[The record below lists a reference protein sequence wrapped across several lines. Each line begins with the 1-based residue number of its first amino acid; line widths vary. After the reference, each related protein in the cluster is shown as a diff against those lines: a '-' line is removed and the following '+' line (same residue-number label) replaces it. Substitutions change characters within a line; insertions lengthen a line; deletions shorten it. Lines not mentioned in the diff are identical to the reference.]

1 MDRLLRFLLGAYI
14 FLLPV
19 QFDVGP
25 ARAAPSDAFILA
37 YAALGLGRI
46 RPHARTWSV
55 WHSALI
61 LVFFVGVF
69 QAAVRD
75 GTLTSYVLV
84 NKTIGLAVLF
94 LTYAILASEARSWD
108 AIRWMLRLFVIAVA
122 IHAAIS
128 AGSVIVAE
136 ATGVNVLPWMNY
148 LGRRAS
154 GMLIDPNAFGGL
166 VVVAL
171 VIHTTTFFGGAPL
184 IRGVAGYLAMGGLA
198 IALILTLSRTA
209 WIGMSA
215 ACVLGTLLRPK
226 LLAAYSLAA
235 LLAAG
240 AILGFVGAGGADSI
254 AHTANRSN
262 TTQQRIDQINQAI
275 PMVAER
281 PILGS
286 GLGAFI
292 RQHGWIIHNTTMWI
306 LTELGFIGLFIYA
319 GFMFWFYG
327 AGFSAYRMSVGAI
340 KPAAVGLMCAHL
352 GMQAVSVGIEAF
364 YQRHWWFVMA
374 MLACANVVA
383 MGEAGSRYLMT
394 RELRADRRQV
404 ATA

>member
-1 MDRLLRFLLGAYI
+1 
-14 FLLPV
+14 
-19 QFDVGP
+19 
-25 ARAAPSDAFILA
+25 
-37 YAALGLGRI
+37 
-46 RPHARTWSV
+46 
-55 WHSALI
+55 
-61 LVFFVGVF
+61 
-69 QAAVRD
+69 
-75 GTLTSYVLV
+75 
-84 NKTIGLAVLF
+84 
-94 LTYAILASEARSWD
+94 
-108 AIRWMLRLFVIAVA
+108 MLRLFVIAVA

-394 RELRADRRQV
+394 RELRADRRLV